1 MRCNGNSFLKVSEV
15 IDINSFMLNHNDAIV
30 SFDSESLILVDDQ
43 DQEIGYK
50 DKLSCHA
57 GGGVLHRAFSL
68 FIFNEA
74 GELLLQQR
82 SIHKQL
88 WPLYWSNSCCSHPR
102 RGESMNTAI
111 VRRAQ
116 QELGIS
122 TELQFLYK
130 FRYQAPYLDI
140 GAEHELCSVFV
151 GQVALSTVQVNENE
165 IAAWRFISAH
175 DLTRELQQN
184 PEQFTPWFKL
194 EWQRL
199 TADFRAELTRL
210 NVSVPQYS

>member
-1 MRCNGNSFLKVSEV
+1 
-15 IDINSFMLNHNDAIV
+15 MLNHNDAVV
-30 SFDSESLILVDDQ
+30 SFDSESLILVNDQ
-43 DQEIGYK
+43 DQEVGHK

-68 FIFNEA
+68 FIFNQA

-102 RGESMNTAI
+102 RGESMDTAI
-111 VRRAQ
+111 ARRAQ
-116 QELGIS
+116 QELGIA
-122 TELQFLYK
+122 TDFQFLYK
-130 FRYQAPYLDI
+130 FKYQVPYLDV
-140 GAEHELCSVFV
+140 GAEHELCWVFV
-151 GQVALSTVQVNENE
+151 GQVAPPGAVQVNENE
-165 IAAWRFISAH
+165 IAAWRFISGH
-175 DLTRELQQN
+175 ELTRELQQN

-199 TADFRAELTRL
+199 TTDYRAELARL
-210 NVSVPQYS
+210 NVQLS